1 MPISPIVIQRRHAEL
16 GRIRLGQ
23 KGDRGQP
30 QKLGAFRFTSPSERY
45 IKDLAELYGGTPQPW
60 DNGGKPEFEVFTT
73 ATTIPVIAVKGGLS
87 QWMETWSGGGC
98 VHRCDGER
106 MVTGDLCEYDTTTV
120 TIRERGKPDR
130 VVPAHDVAKPTTR
143 LSVML
148 PELEALG
155 VWRMESHGWNAAAEI
170 PAVAELAAYV
180 GDLVPA
186 NLNLVERRAIKDGKT
201 SRFVVPILDLQI
213 GAARLRELA
222 EAMSSGRELGPA
234 AAAPAAIEAATSH
247 DDEGPDWPAYHQRV
261 EAATSLEELTDL
273 WNELVYAEL
282 VGQAAAEEGRI
293 TPDAS
298 HFTEAFRARAKV
310 LKDRQG
316 GGTAT
321 AESAGGQGGSAA
333 ASGGAPSHG
342 GNQGEGAAADLNP
355 AAASSPA
362 PDADGVVDGEL
373 VDDPDPEGVWAE
385 IVRVA
390 GELGMTLP
398 DVQDDVATYLGGTT
412 AGEASGAELQA
423 FLDDNLLPRLTKAAS

>member
-45 IKDLAELYGGTPQPW
+45 IRDLAELYGGTPQPW
-60 DNGGKPEFEVFTT
+60 DNAGKPEYEVFTT

-106 MVTGDLCEYDTTTV
+106 NVEGDLCEYDNTTV
-120 TIRERGKPDR
+120 TLREKGVETTYR
-130 VVPAHDVAKPTTR
+130 AHDIAKPTTR

-170 PAVAELAAYV
+170 PAVAELAQYV

-222 EAMSSGRELGPA
+222 EAMSSGRELGPSA
-234 AAAPAAIEAATSH
+234 QPPAAIEGPQRPA
-247 DDEGPDWPAYHQRV
+247 DEDL
-261 EAATSLEELTDL
+261 EAMGLEELREA
-273 WNELVYAEL
+273 WKVYADEDTRSRIQVRVDRLKAGQGGRDAEGSRGAAAASVGGAGEEAAADTRDGAVSSHPDDVVEAEL
-282 VGQAAAEEGRI
+282 VDE
-293 TPDAS
+293 PDA
-298 HFTEAFRARAKV
+298 EKV
-310 LKDRQG
+310 WQ
-316 GGTAT
+316 
-321 AESAGGQGGSAA
+321 
-333 ASGGAPSHG
+333 
-342 GNQGEGAAADLNP
+342 
-355 AAASSPA
+355 
-362 PDADGVVDGEL
+362 
-373 VDDPDPEGVWAE
+373 E

-398 DVQDDVATYLGGTT
+398 DVQDDVATYLGGTS
-412 AGEASGAELQA
+412 AGEASGAELQG